1 MYRTYVD
8 RIQPHSSRN
17 FNRRLSLSMQFSWDW
32 PGWAKPGR
40 LFIVP
45 VSREAEQRIIG
56 GLRIVTIKSPIDG
69 IDVIISL
76 KLSRYL
82 NYLTIRYK
90 LDNCKIGH
98 LYKFHYD
105 LSRIWSSFFNIKSIN
120 CSSFKWYSWID
131 MNSFEAW
138 NFLQFQCYQYDSQ
151 PNYPDKYDIIVIH
164 AKEKRW
170 RNALRGH
177 WTKRS
182 STFFINKMAREMF
195 PGDSSLF
202 DNVLYWFVLVFPFF
216 FSIFSFFHFF
226 FFPRI
231 ILYLARNPGT
241 ICSPSCRGTWH
252 VYLWWTIE
260 TRAISNDFHGCL

>member
-1 MYRTYVD
+1 
-8 RIQPHSSRN
+8 
-17 FNRRLSLSMQFSWDW
+17 
-32 PGWAKPGR
+32 
-40 LFIVP
+40 
-45 VSREAEQRIIG
+45 
-56 GLRIVTIKSPIDG
+56 
-69 IDVIISL
+69 
-76 KLSRYL
+76 
-82 NYLTIRYK
+82 
-90 LDNCKIGH
+90 
-98 LYKFHYD
+98 
-105 LSRIWSSFFNIKSIN
+105 
-120 CSSFKWYSWID
+120 

-151 PNYPDKYDIIVIH
+151 PNYPDKYGIIVIH

-195 PGDSSLF
+195 PGDSFLF

-216 FSIFSFFHFF
+216 FFHFFIFLFFF

-241 ICSPSCRGTWH
+241 ICSRSCRGTWH
-252 VYLWWTIE
+252 VYLWRTIE